1 MSINFDLNNPIPDLA
16 IYKRQVRSIVT
27 SCENST
33 RKLNKI
39 QETAYSQG
47 QATQSALEHPG

>member
-1 MSINFDLNNPIPDLA
+1 MSVHFDLKNPIPDMA

-33 RKLNKI
+33 RKMNKI
-39 QETAYSQG
+39 Q
-47 QATQSALEHPG
+47 